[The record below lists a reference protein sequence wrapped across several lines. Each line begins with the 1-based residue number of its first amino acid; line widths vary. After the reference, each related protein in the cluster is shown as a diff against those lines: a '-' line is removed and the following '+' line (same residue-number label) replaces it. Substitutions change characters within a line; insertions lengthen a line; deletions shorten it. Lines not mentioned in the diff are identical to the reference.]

1 MKIIKYLAV
10 LIIFLGAIYAGTD
23 GTIRGQIKDTEGV
36 PMPGVQIFVSELA
49 MGAIADENGKYIIL
63 NLPVGSYDVKV
74 MMIGYKTVTMKEVSV
89 MMDQTTW
96 LNFTMEVAVIEGDEV
111 EVYGE
116 KPLVDKAQ
124 TSRKVTVT
132 SEALESLPIRDLN
145 EVYTLQSGVV
155 KVESRTHGIPDYE
168 EKGLEEIHVQGG
180 RSGEIAY
187 MMDGMYLRNPIYN
200 VNTTGTRINLMSVR
214 QLDWQQGGFNA

>member
-1 MKIIKYLAV
+1 MKMKIIKYLAV

-132 SEALESLPIRDLN
+132 SEGHRIIAN
-145 EVYTLQSGVV
+145 SGS
-155 KVESRTHGIPDYE
+155 E
-168 EKGLEEIHVQGG
+168 
-180 RSGEIAY
+180 
-187 MMDGMYLRNPIYN
+187 
-200 VNTTGTRINLMSVR
+200 
-214 QLDWQQGGFNA
+214 